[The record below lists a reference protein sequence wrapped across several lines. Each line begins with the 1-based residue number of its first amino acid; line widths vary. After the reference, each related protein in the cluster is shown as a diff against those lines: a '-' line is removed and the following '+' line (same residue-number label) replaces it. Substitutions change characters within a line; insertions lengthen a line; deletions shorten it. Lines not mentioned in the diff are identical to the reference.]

1 MTDHDPSHEDTTPT
15 ARVPQP
21 ETAPP
26 AYDPYGNPYQAP
38 YATPFHQ
45 PAAQP
50 TPAAAHRGG
59 WSWRSS
65 LAGAVAGGVIAAS
78 VAVPVSWAL
87 ASGGGTAV
95 ADSPAAAAPQQPQ
108 QGQQLPQQPD
118 TGDSGGT
125 WGYGAPDDQLGG
137 STSTQQGDQT
147 DATADQA
154 QGVVLI
160 NTQTTAGEA

>member
-78 VAVPVSWAL
+78 IAVPVSWAL
-87 ASGGGTAV
+87 ASGGGTSV
-95 ADSPAAAAPQQPQ
+95 ADGPAAAAPQQPR
-108 QGQQLPQQPD
+108 
-118 TGDSGGT
+118 TGDSGGD
-125 WGYGAPDDQLGG
+125 WGYGAPDGQLGG
-137 STSTQQGDQT
+137 STSTQEGDQT
-147 DATADQA
+147 DASADQA

-160 NTQTTAGEA
+160 NTE